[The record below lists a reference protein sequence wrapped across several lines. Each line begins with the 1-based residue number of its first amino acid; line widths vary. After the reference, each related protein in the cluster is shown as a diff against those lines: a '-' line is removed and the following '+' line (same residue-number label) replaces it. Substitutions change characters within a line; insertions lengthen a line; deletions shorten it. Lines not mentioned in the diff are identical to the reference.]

1 MHMKNKSIKRIC
13 CTIISTITIMGTA
26 LGVSADT
33 ADKLYTF
40 SLYTSEANTGSY
52 YKDNSSSVYVNP
64 TMSPA
69 NGVQFAGYRYDGATW
84 YNETIGGWAYIA
96 AGTKRRLRTNIY
108 ENAGYKRT
116 LCRLSGK
123 LLSGGSPYEGKI
135 ARGYWSPDTA
145 VSYPAAN

>member
-1 MHMKNKSIKRIC
+1 MHMKNKSVRRIC

-96 AGTKRRLRTNIY
+96 AGTKRRLQPASEFSLCAMRLFIQPVSQS
-108 ENAGYKRT
+108 AT
-116 LCRLSGK
+116 LNVRNSANSIQC
-123 LLSGGSPYEGKI
+123 SPKM
-135 ARGYWSPDTA
+135 
-145 VSYPAAN
+145 

>member
-1 MHMKNKSIKRIC
+1 
-13 CTIISTITIMGTA
+13 
-26 LGVSADT
+26 
-33 ADKLYTF
+33 
-40 SLYTSEANTGSY
+40 
-52 YKDNSSSVYVNP
+52 
-64 TMSPA
+64 MSPA
-69 NGVQFAGYRYDGATW
+69 NCVQFAGYRYDGATW

-145 VSYPAAN
+145 GSYPAAN